1 MSSLHTV
8 SEIHSAVV
16 GGKVLAADFLRR
28 RWQQLR
34 QLSESARDPAWISL
48 ATEAQL
54 EAQLAALGQRD
65 PSLCP
70 LYGVP
75 FAVKDNIDVAGW
87 TTTAAC
93 PEFAYVA
100 AHTARVVAQLQAAG
114 AVLLGK
120 TNLDQFATGLV
131 GTRSPYGGVPNAFSA
146 QHISGGSSSGSASVV
161 ARGLVAFALGTD
173 TAGSGRVPAGFNN
186 LIGCKPTPGIFSND
200 GVVPACKTLDCVSL
214 LTLTAADAATVFAV
228 MAGADALGPAEPVFN
243 RPARQCYALPAQ
255 SRVGVLRD
263 AFFVSAGYRMLYD
276 ASCRHLRALQCE
288 QGLFDLAPF
297 TEVATLL
304 YQGPW
309 AAERYAI
316 AGELIERGVPGLD
329 AVVAE
334 VISVG
339 KRFSAV
345 DAFNALYRVRELEA
359 ETRKVWDEFDVLMVP
374 TAPNLPT
381 TAEVAAEP
389 VLRNSELGTYTN
401 FVNLLGLSAIAVPFG
416 FTEDG
421 LPFGVTFIAP
431 GGSDWALIEFAAQ
444 WQRSRALPLG
454 ARLRALQAADI
465 LIAGTPPGSMPLAV
479 VGAHLSGMPL
489 NHQLVDI
496 GARLR
501 TVTTTAAGYKLYA
514 LAGTMP
520 PKPGLVRNNNTA
532 YNSANNG
539 ADGGA
544 QIAVEVYDVPVAAV
558 GGFLAGIAAP
568 LGVGRVEL
576 QDGSWVNGFICEPW
590 GLQDAEDITAYGGWR
605 NYIDAV
611 AKKKSA

>member
-1 MSSLHTV
+1 MSAMHTV
-8 SEIHSAVV
+8 AEIRGAVA
-16 GGKVLAADFLRR
+16 GGKVTAADFLRR
-28 RWQQLR
+28 RWQQLQ
-34 QLSESARDPAWISL
+34 QLNGSARDPAWISL

-54 EAQLAALGQRD
+54 EVQLTALAQREPAA
-65 PSLCP
+65 CP

-100 AHTARVVAQLQAAG
+100 ANTARVVALLQAAG

-131 GTRSPYGGVPNAFSA
+131 GTRSPYGSVPNAFSV

-161 ARGLVAFALGTD
+161 ARGLVTFALGTD

-186 LIGCKPTPGIFSND
+186 LIGCKPTPGIVSTD

-214 LTLTAADAATVFAV
+214 LTLTAADAAAVFAV

-243 RPARQCYALPAQ
+243 RPARQRYALPAQ
-255 SRVGVLRD
+255 PRVGVLRD
-263 AFFVSAGYRMLYD
+263 PFFVSAAYRKLYD

-316 AGELIERGVPGLD
+316 AGAMIERGAPGLD

-339 KRFSAV
+339 KKFSAV

-359 ETRKVWDEFDVLMVP
+359 QTRKVWDEFDVLMVP

-381 TAEVAAEP
+381 TADVAAEP
-389 VLRNSELGTYTN
+389 VLRNTELGTYTN

-454 ARLRALQAADI
+454 AKLRAMQAADI
-465 LIAGTPPGSMPLAV
+465 LVAGTPPGSMPLAV

-489 NHQLVDI
+489 HHQLVDI

-501 TVTTTAAGYKLYA
+501 TATTTAAGYKLYA
-514 LAGTMP
+514 LKGTMP
-520 PKPGLVRNNNTA
+520 PKPGLVRTDD
-532 YNSANNG
+532 G
-539 ADGGA
+539 AGGGA

-568 LGVGRVEL
+568 LGLGRVEL

-590 GLQDAEDITAYGGWR
+590 GLKDAEDITAYGGWR
-605 NYIDAV
+605 NYVDAGI
-611 AKKKSA
+611 KKKSA

>member
-1 MSSLHTV
+1 MTALHTV
-8 SEIHSAVV
+8 VEIRSAILA
-16 GGKVLAADFLRR
+16 GKVPAADFLRR
-28 RWQQLR
+28 RWQQLQ
-34 QLSESARDPAWISL
+34 QLNEQAHDPAWISL

-54 EAQLAALGQRD
+54 EAQLTALELRD
-65 PSLCP
+65 PAQCP

-100 AHTARVVAQLQAAG
+100 AKTAHVVTALQQAG

-131 GTRSPYGGVPNAFSA
+131 GTRSPYGGVPNVFSA

-186 LIGCKPTPGIFSND
+186 LVGCKPTPGIVSTD
-200 GVVPACKTLDCVSL
+200 GVVPACQTLDCVSL
-214 LTLTAADAATVFAV
+214 LTLTAADAATVFAI
-228 MAGADALGPAEPVFN
+228 MAGPGAPGPTDPVFS
-243 RPARQCYALPAQ
+243 RPTQSRFALPPRP
-255 SRVGVLRD
+255 RVGVLRD
-263 AFFVSAGYRMLYD
+263 PFFVSAAYRRLYD
-276 ASCRHLRALQCE
+276 ASCRHLTALQCE
-288 QGLFDLAPF
+288 QGLFDLTPF

-309 AAERYAI
+309 SAERYAV
-316 AGELIERGVPGLD
+316 AGDIIERGVPGLN
-329 AVVAE
+329 AVVAQI
-334 VISVG
+334 ISVG
-339 KRFSAV
+339 KKFSAV
-345 DAFNALYRVRELEA
+345 DAFNSLYRVRDLEA
-359 ETRKVWDEFDVLMVP
+359 DTRKVWDEFDILMVP

-381 TAEVAAEP
+381 AADVAAEP
-389 VLRNSELGTYTN
+389 VLRNTELGTYTN

-416 FTEDG
+416 FTDDC

-454 ARLRALQAADI
+454 AKLRALQAADI
-465 LIAGTPPGSMPLAV
+465 LVAGSPPGAMPLAV

-489 NHQLVDI
+489 HHQLVSI

-501 TVTTTAAGYKLYA
+501 TATTTAAGYKLYA
-514 LAGTMP
+514 LKGTMP
-520 PKPGLVRNNNTA
+520 AKPGLVRNNKD
-532 YNSANNG
+532 
-539 ADGGA
+539 ADGGT
-544 QIAVEVYDVPVAAV
+544 QIAVEVYDVPVTAV

-568 LGVGRVEL
+568 LGLGRIEL

-605 NYIDAV
+605 NYSDAGT
-611 AKKKSA
+611 KKKSA

>member
-1 MSSLHTV
+1 MTALHTIV
-8 SEIHSAVV
+8 EIRSAIVA
-16 GGKVLAADFLRR
+16 GKVPAADFLRR
-28 RWQQLR
+28 RWQQLQ
-34 QLSESARDPAWISL
+34 QLNEQARDPAWISL
-48 ATEAQL
+48 ATGAQL
-54 EAQLAALGQRD
+54 EAQLVQLAQRD
-65 PSLCP
+65 PAQCP

-75 FAVKDNIDVAGW
+75 FAVKDNIDVEGW

-100 AHTARVVAQLQAAG
+100 AETAQLVAALQQAG

-131 GTRSPYGGVPNAFSA
+131 GTRSPYGAVPNTFSPK
-146 QHISGGSSSGSASVV
+146 HVSGGSSSGSASVV

-173 TAGSGRVPAGFNN
+173 TAGSGRIPAGFNN
-186 LIGCKPTPGIFSND
+186 LIGCKPTPGIVSNH

-214 LTLTAADAATVFAV
+214 LTLTAADAATVFAI
-228 MAGADALGPAEPVFN
+228 MSGPGAT
-243 RPARQCYALPAQ
+243 RPSDPQFSRTVQPRYALPPRP
-255 SRVGVLRD
+255 RVGVLRD
-263 AFFVSAGYRMLYD
+263 PFFVSAAYRRLYD
-276 ASCRHLRALQCE
+276 ASCRHLTALQCE
-288 QGLFDLAPF
+288 QGLFDLTPF

-309 AAERYAI
+309 SAERYAI
-316 AGELIERGVPGLD
+316 AGDIIERGAPGLN
-329 AVVAE
+329 AVVAGI
-334 VISVG
+334 ISVG
-339 KRFSAV
+339 KKFSAV

-359 ETRKVWDEFDVLMVP
+359 ETRRVWDEFDILMVP

-381 TAEVAAEP
+381 MADVDAEP
-389 VLRNSELGTYTN
+389 VLRNTELGTYTN
-401 FVNLLGLSAIAVPFG
+401 FVNLLGLSALAVPFG
-416 FTEDG
+416 FTEEC

-454 ARLRALQAADI
+454 AKLRALQAADI
-465 LIAGTPPGSMPLAV
+465 LVTGSPPGSLPLAV

-489 NHQLVDI
+489 NHQLTAI

-501 TVTTTAAGYKLYA
+501 TVTSTAAGYRLYA
-514 LAGTMP
+514 LKGTMP
-520 PKPGLVRNNNTA
+520 PKPGLVRNTGDEG
-532 YNSANNG
+532 S
-539 ADGGA
+539 GA
-544 QIAVEVYDVPVAAV
+544 QIAVEVYDVPLAAI

-568 LGVGRVEL
+568 LGLGRVEL

-605 NYIDAV
+605 NYIDAGT
-611 AKKKSA
+611 KKKSA